1 MRSLRIRRSRVH
13 PENKSVFGAP
23 RNSIDASE
31 HGSAIQYPS
40 KKCIFFHQEEQRR
53 ICGKMRRVVRT
64 LFLLLQFSLTIQEL
78 VIYTY
83 KRICTSYKDL

>member
-1 MRSLRIRRSRVH
+1 
-13 PENKSVFGAP
+13 
-23 RNSIDASE
+23 
-31 HGSAIQYPS
+31 
-40 KKCIFFHQEEQRR
+40 
-53 ICGKMRRVVRT
+53 MRRVVRT